1 VGLHFDYYA
10 RTRIDTGLQM
20 MLTAS
25 NKPTM
30 ACGKLLTRLP
40 CLDLNATK
48 PSLEL
53 ALPSPSKV
61 AAPC

>member
-1 VGLHFDYYA
+1 MDQ
-10 RTRIDTGLQM
+10 QM
-20 MLTAS
+20 KLPAS